1 MRKIIDKIPLLL
13 LCCLLS
19 GEASG
24 MIPETVS
31 FLAAVSVS
39 SLCQYCGKGRFTFF
53 AEITYVAACF
63 LMPELLCYAPLIIYD
78 VLYEKRY
85 YLCVAAGAAFI
96 YSAVYRAADYIPYLV
111 VCTLIAAVL
120 WLRTSSLEDVEQK
133 YITSRDSSAELNILL
148 ADKNRNLREQQDNEI
163 HLATLKE
170 RNRIAREIHDNVG
183 HLLSRSILQVGA
195 LQITASDG
203 FQKESL
209 VSLSETLNEAM
220 SSVRSSV
227 HNLHDES
234 VDLKQSVS
242 ESVKSL
248 SEKGIDVHLDLSI
261 SESVPNNIKYC
272 FISIVKEGIS
282 NILKHSTADSV
293 SVIIREHPAFY
304 QLMIE
309 DNGKCTGTVSG
320 GGIGLSNMR
329 DRIEDLGGII
339 TVNHGE
345 NGFRIFISVKK

>member
-19 GEASG
+19 GEESN
-24 MIPETVS
+24 MISVTAS
-31 FLAAVSVS
+31 FLVAVSVS
-39 SLCQYCGKGRFTFF
+39 SLCQYCGKGCISFC
-53 AEITYVAACF
+53 AEIIYIVACF
-63 LMPELLCYAPLIIYD
+63 AVPELLYYAPLVIYD
-78 VLYEKRY
+78 VLYEKRHY
-85 YLCVAAGAAFI
+85 ICGTAAIVLI
-96 YSAVYRAADYIPYLV
+96 YSAAYKSIDSISYII
-111 VCTLIAAVL
+111 VCTMIAVVL
-120 WLRTSSLEDVEQK
+120 WLKTSSLETVEQK
-133 YITSRDSSAELNILL
+133 YITSRDTSAEVNILL
-148 ADKNRNLREQQDNEI
+148 SEKNKNLRKQQDNEI

-195 LQITASDG
+195 LQITAADG

-209 VSLSETLNEAM
+209 LSLSETLNEAM

-242 ESVKSL
+242 EAVKPL

-261 SESVPNNIKYC
+261 SEKINNNIKYC

-309 DNGKCTGTVSG
+309 DNGKCTGDINS

-329 DRIEDLGGII
+329 DRIDELGGII
-339 TVNHGE
+339 TVNYGE